1 MADRR
6 LIHPKNR
13 DDAIKMLTNID
24 TVLKEFG
31 IAYYLDFG
39 TLLGAVREKGFIP
52 WDDDMDISLC
62 EEKDYAKIPE
72 VLKVIAQRYGY
83 RTYLYT
89 FEDAINKRIQKGDT
103 LFFKDI
109 DFTDK
114 QNYQIAKIRSNKF
127 WKFGRGNTQLDIF
140 FKYKKEGYLY
150 WYATGM
156 INKIEEK
163 YLSKGFKKIR
173 FFDLSCQ
180 IPADFDP
187 YLSSIYGDWKQENK
201 SWTYIESLAREYD
214 IK

>member
-6 LIHPKNR
+6 LMHAKNR
-13 DDAIKMLTNID
+13 DDAINMLTNVD
-24 TVLKEFG
+24 TILKEFG

-52 WDDDMDISLC
+52 WDDDIDISLC
-62 EEKDYAKIPE
+62 NEKDYAKIPE

-103 LFFKDI
+103 LFFEDI

-140 FKYKKEGYLY
+140 FKYRKGGYLY

-156 INKIEEK
+156 INKTEEK
-163 YLSKGFKKIR
+163 YLSKGFEKIR

-180 IPADFDP
+180 IPADFDA
-187 YLSSIYGDWKQENK
+187 YLSSIYGNWREKNK
-201 SWTYIESLAREYD
+201 SWTYAESLARESN
-214 IK
+214 I